1 MQFYSDEIIK
11 KRFKSKRQ
19 DCNKRNLE
27 FEFTYEDFYKFCR
40 YLDEHPICAYTG
52 EKLTSI
58 SDRKNS
64 ASIERVD
71 GSKGYSI
78 ENCVWTTTRA
88 NRLKGV
94 WDARSKMV
102 SVSFTKPQL
111 VLMDKIFKADIKSE
125 LHNIYKFVK
134 EVEYNMT
141 VNAINNVETKEQN
154 QISDAKDTNENSNC
168 INIYATN
175 TENSSVYS
183 VNDDVSLAVS
193 YSKFAEHCQQH
204 VDFLLS
210 FNEYKKLMSRKKC
223 QLTMQ
228 NFDEEH
234 KRSLFVIDK
243 TQPIVVSNLLTVDL
257 KLRHNLDSF
266 IGKTKLTNKQLK
278 NIFKN
283 LGEVMKD

>member
-52 EKLTSI
+52 EKLTSV

-88 NRLKGV
+88 NQLKGV

-102 SVSFTKPQL
+102 SASFTKPQL
-111 VLMDKIFKADIKSE
+111 VLMDKIFQADIKSE
-125 LHNIYKFVK
+125 LNNIYKFVK
-134 EVEYNMT
+134 EVEYKMT
-141 VNAINNVETKEQN
+141 TTATNNVETKEQN
-154 QISDAKDTNENSNC
+154 QISDAKDQNENSNC
-168 INIYATN
+168 INIY
-175 TENSSVYS
+175 S
-183 VNDDVSLAVS
+183 VNEDVNLAVS
-193 YSKFAEHCQQH
+193 YAQFAEHCHQH

-243 TQPIVVSNLLTVDL
+243 TQPVVVSNLLTVDL

-266 IGKTKLTNKQLK
+266 IGKTKLNNKQLK
-278 NIFKN
+278 RIFKN
-283 LGEVMKD
+283 LGDVMKG